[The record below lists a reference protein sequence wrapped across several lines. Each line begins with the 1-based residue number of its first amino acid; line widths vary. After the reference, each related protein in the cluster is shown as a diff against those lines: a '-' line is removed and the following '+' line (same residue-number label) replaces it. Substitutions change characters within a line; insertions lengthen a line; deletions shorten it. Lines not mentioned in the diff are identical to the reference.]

1 MQPPAGASSTGVSLT
16 PTLSAPVWSDLGEVN
31 QVILDYV
38 ETKQDVEV
46 E

>member
-16 PTLSAPVWSDLGEVN
+16 PTLSAPVWSDLGEVD

-38 ETKQDVEV
+38 EAKQDVEV